1 MYYSD
6 CMPTRIKKF
15 AEKKARKKWRLN
27 VNKNTRERVY
37 VHVYFS
43 VVLNICFTVDS
54 SPETQTSLQSVVQFY
69 MDAAESYSKVPSTL
83 LAYMYI
89 LKQPIS
95 LNH

>member
-1 MYYSD
+1 MY
-6 CMPTRIKKF
+6 
-15 AEKKARKKWRLN
+15 L
-27 VNKNTRERVY
+27 
-37 VHVYFS
+37 S
-43 VVLNICFTVDS
+43 VVLNVYMYFTVDS

-95 LNH
+95 LNY